1 MKEEGNP
8 FYGEKHNLDSFKTC
22 RVTLQIDMKTNQVIS
37 KFIDDNV
44 SSEVFNF
51 DTLEEAKYHLYNEVN
66 THIEILTDLEKYL
79 SLALEKAEILN
90 LDISD
95 DIIEILDKLK
105 I

>member
-1 MKEEGNP
+1 MELINVTIGNANHKIIKDQLTRK
-8 FYGEKHNLDSFKTC
+8 Y
-22 RVTLQIDMKTNQVIS
+22 QVIS